1 MNMQDTI
8 CALATPSG
16 TGAIAL
22 IRVSGKRS
30 WNTVKDCFVSKR
42 NTIIIP
48 RTVYFGEFYHGETI
62 LDYVLVTYFKHPHSF
77 TGEDMVEISCHG
89 SVYIQKQIMEI
100 LIDKGCRCAKAGEFT
115 MRAFLNG
122 KMDLSQAE
130 AIADVIASNSKASL
144 ELAMTNLRGGV
155 SNVIKKLREQ
165 LLHFVSLL
173 ELELDFSEEDVE
185 FADRQSMKQLMTDL
199 HSEIEMLV
207 HSFST
212 GNAVKNG
219 FPVAIVGYPN
229 AGKSTLLNTLLN
241 EERAIVSEIPGTTRD
256 TIEDTMI
263 IDGQTFRFIDTAG
276 IRKSQ
281 DEIEQYGIERT
292 YQSIDKAMIV
302 LYVIDA
308 LQMENTDNITQI
320 DDILQTTNGNGKKWL
335 IVANKSDLLQE
346 QEKTKVKNKYK
357 ELEIVYLSAKYK
369 TNIHIL
375 VNKLKEEIMSSTCKG
390 DVLVSNVRHYEA
402 LKQSLDALQQAE
414 TAFDNHLPTDLIATD
429 IRQVLYYLG
438 EVVGDISN
446 EEILDSI
453 FSKFCIGK

>member
-1 MNMQDTI
+1 MQDTI

-42 NTIIIP
+42 NTTIIP

>member
-1 MNMQDTI
+1 MQDTI

-22 IRVSGKRS
+22 IRVSGNRS
-30 WNTVKDCFVSKR
+30 WDAVKDCFVSKR
-42 NTIIIP
+42 KTDIVP
-48 RTVYFGEFYHGETI
+48 RTVYFGEFYHGETL
-62 LDYVLVTYFKHPHSF
+62 LDQVLLTCFKSPHSF

-89 SVYIQKQIMEI
+89 SLYIQKQIMEV

-115 MRAFLNG
+115 RRAFLNG

-130 AIADVIASNSKASL
+130 AIADVIASNSKTSL

-155 SNVIKKLREQ
+155 SSAIEKLREQ

-173 ELELDFSEEDVE
+173 ELELDFAEEDVE
-185 FADRQSMKQLMTDL
+185 FVDRQSMKQLITDL
-199 HSEIEMLV
+199 HQEIERLV
-207 HSFST
+207 YSFST

-229 AGKSTLLNTLLN
+229 AGKSTLLNALLN

-256 TIEDTMI
+256 TIEDTI
-263 IDGQTFRFIDTAG
+263 LIDGQTFRFIDTAG

-292 YQSIDKAMIV
+292 YQSIDRAMIV

-308 LQMENTDNITQI
+308 QQMENTANIPQI
-320 DDILQTTNGNGKKWL
+320 DDILQTANSKTKKWF

-346 QEKTKVKNKYK
+346 QGKIKSLNKYK
-357 ELEIVYLSAKYK
+357 DLDIVYLSAKHK
-369 TNIHIL
+369 TNIQSL
-375 VNKLKEEIMSSTCKG
+375 VDKLKEYIASSTYKG
-390 DVLVSNVRHYEA
+390 DVLISNVRHYEA
-402 LKQSLDALQQAE
+402 LKQSLTALQQAE

-438 EVVGDISN
+438 EVVGEISN
-446 EEILDSI
+446 EEILSSI

>member
-1 MNMQDTI
+1 MQDTI
-8 CALATPSG
+8 CALATPAG

-30 WNTVKDCFVSKR
+30 WDVVKDCFVSKR
-42 NTIIIP
+42 NATIVP
-48 RTVYFGEFYHGETI
+48 RTVYFGEFYHGETV
-62 LDYVLVTYFKHPHSF
+62 LDHVLVTYFKHPHSF

-89 SVYIQKQIMEI
+89 SGYIQKQIIEI
-100 LIDKGCRCAKAGEFT
+100 LIDRGCRCAKAGEFT

-155 SNVIKKLREQ
+155 SNAIKKLREQ

-185 FADRQSMKQLMTDL
+185 FADRQFMKQLMTDL
-199 HSEIEMLV
+199 HNEIEMLV

-229 AGKSTLLNTLLN
+229 AGKSTLLNALLN

-256 TIEDTMI
+256 TIEDTI
-263 IDGQTFRFIDTAG
+263 VIDGQTFRFIDTAG

-308 LQMENTDNITQI
+308 LQMGNTDNITQI
-320 DDILQTTNGNGKKWL
+320 DEILQTTNCKDKKWL
-335 IVANKSDLLQE
+335 IVANKSDLLQG
-346 QEKTKVKNKYK
+346 QEKIKAKNKYK
-357 ELEIVYLSAKYK
+357 EFDIVYLSAKHK
-369 TNIHIL
+369 TNIHVL
-375 VNKLKEEIMSSTCKG
+375 VDRLKEYIASSTRKE

-402 LKQSLDALQQAE
+402 LKQSLNALQQAE
-414 TAFDNHLPTDLIATD
+414 IAFDNHLPTDLIATD

-438 EVVGDISN
+438 EIAGEISN
-446 EEILDSI
+446 EEILGSI
-453 FSKFCIGK
+453 FGKFCIGK